1 MNYAWANPSTGL
13 REQTDEAETP
23 KQMSSRLAEAK
34 RYVWT
39 ELQALMPTDDQC
51 KIYVQHPIGIVTV
64 DGFQIDPDQA
74 KITHAYS
81 ETHGDSLFAWC
92 DPETGEREIA
102 ANMLTCP
109 GSLKWSDPTIFLV
122 SALKRLQ
129 EARQPTDSVIV
140 YATWEE
146 CEVKRSDPEPELPPE
161 LSLPQP
167 EEARTSCAADIE
179 RRNGNSLRSQF
190 WMTKPKSRCTQPG
203 RYWTSP
209 KASETWPVRYARP
222 KIWKRY
228 DPLRAPGV
236 RAPADRKSPASG
248 PAKSQ
253 SPAGIYAPGSD
264 RERRTGAQPH

>member
-179 RRNGNSLRSQF
+179 RRKWELSEVTVLDDQTKIALHSAWALLDIAKSLRVL
-190 WMTKPKSRCTQPG
+190 
-203 RYWTSP
+203 
-209 KASETWPVRYARP
+209 ASEVRSAE
-222 KIWKRY
+222 
-228 DPLRAPGV
+228 DLEAL
-236 RAPADRKSPASG
+236 
-248 PAKSQ
+248 
-253 SPAGIYAPGSD
+253 
-264 RERRTGAQPH
+264 

>member
-179 RRNGNSLRSQF
+179 RRKWELSEFTILDDQTKIALHSAWALLDIAESLRDL
-190 WMTKPKSRCTQPG
+190 
-203 RYWTSP
+203 
-209 KASETWPVRYARP
+209 ASEVRSAE
-222 KIWKRY
+222 
-228 DPLRAPGV
+228 DLE
-236 RAPADRKSPASG
+236 SL
-248 PAKSQ
+248 
-253 SPAGIYAPGSD
+253 
-264 RERRTGAQPH
+264 

>member
-1 MNYAWANPSTGL
+1 
-13 REQTDEAETP
+13 
-23 KQMSSRLAEAK
+23 MSSRLAEAK

-129 EARQPTDSVIV
+129 EARQPTDSVII

-179 RRNGNSLRSQF
+179 RRKWELSEFTILDDQTKIALHSAWALLDIAKSLRVL
-190 WMTKPKSRCTQPG
+190 
-203 RYWTSP
+203 
-209 KASETWPVRYARP
+209 ASEVRSAE
-222 KIWKRY
+222 
-228 DPLRAPGV
+228 DLEAL
-236 RAPADRKSPASG
+236 
-248 PAKSQ
+248 
-253 SPAGIYAPGSD
+253 
-264 RERRTGAQPH
+264 

>member
-1 MNYAWANPSTGL
+1 
-13 REQTDEAETP
+13 
-23 KQMSSRLAEAK
+23 MSSRLAEAK

-179 RRNGNSLRSQF
+179 RRKWELSEFTILDDQTKIALHSAWALLDIAKSLRVL
-190 WMTKPKSRCTQPG
+190 
-203 RYWTSP
+203 
-209 KASETWPVRYARP
+209 ASEVRSAE
-222 KIWKRY
+222 
-228 DPLRAPGV
+228 DLEAL
-236 RAPADRKSPASG
+236 
-248 PAKSQ
+248 
-253 SPAGIYAPGSD
+253 
-264 RERRTGAQPH
+264 

>member
-1 MNYAWANPSTGL
+1 MNYAWTNPLTGL

-129 EARQPTDSVIV
+129 EARQPTDSVII

-179 RRNGNSLRSQF
+179 RRKWELSEFTILDDQTKIALHSAWALLDIAKSLRVL
-190 WMTKPKSRCTQPG
+190 
-203 RYWTSP
+203 
-209 KASETWPVRYARP
+209 ASEVRSAE
-222 KIWKRY
+222 
-228 DPLRAPGV
+228 DLEAL
-236 RAPADRKSPASG
+236 
-248 PAKSQ
+248 
-253 SPAGIYAPGSD
+253 
-264 RERRTGAQPH
+264 

>member
-129 EARQPTDSVIV
+129 EARQPTDSVII

-179 RRNGNSLRSQF
+179 RRKWELSEFTILDDQTKIALHSAWALLDIAKSLRVL
-190 WMTKPKSRCTQPG
+190 
-203 RYWTSP
+203 
-209 KASETWPVRYARP
+209 ASEVRSAE
-222 KIWKRY
+222 
-228 DPLRAPGV
+228 DLEAL
-236 RAPADRKSPASG
+236 
-248 PAKSQ
+248 
-253 SPAGIYAPGSD
+253 
-264 RERRTGAQPH
+264 

>member
-129 EARQPTDSVIV
+129 EARQPTDSVII

-179 RRNGNSLRSQF
+179 RRKWELSEFTILDDQTKIALHSAWALLDIAKSLRVL
-190 WMTKPKSRCTQPG
+190 
-203 RYWTSP
+203 
-209 KASETWPVRYARP
+209 ASEVRSATWVA
-222 KIWKRY
+222 
-228 DPLRAPGV
+228 
-236 RAPADRKSPASG
+236 
-248 PAKSQ
+248 
-253 SPAGIYAPGSD
+253 
-264 RERRTGAQPH
+264 ERLE

>member
-1 MNYAWANPSTGL
+1 
-13 REQTDEAETP
+13 
-23 KQMSSRLAEAK
+23 MSSRLAEAK

-102 ANMLTCP
+102 ANMTKNSATNYDTAWL
-109 GSLKWSDPTIFLV
+109 SDPTIFLV

-129 EARQPTDSVIV
+129 EARQPTDSVII

-179 RRNGNSLRSQF
+179 RRKWELSEVTVLDDQTKIALHSAWALLDIAESLRDL
-190 WMTKPKSRCTQPG
+190 
-203 RYWTSP
+203 
-209 KASETWPVRYARP
+209 ASEVRSAE
-222 KIWKRY
+222 
-228 DPLRAPGV
+228 DLEAL
-236 RAPADRKSPASG
+236 
-248 PAKSQ
+248 
-253 SPAGIYAPGSD
+253 
-264 RERRTGAQPH
+264 

>member
-102 ANMLTCP
+102 DNMTKNSATNYDTAWL
-109 GSLKWSDPTIFLV
+109 SDPTIFLV

-179 RRNGNSLRSQF
+179 RRKWELSEVTILDDQTKIALHSAWALLDIAESLRDL
-190 WMTKPKSRCTQPG
+190 
-203 RYWTSP
+203 
-209 KASETWPVRYARP
+209 ASEVRSAE
-222 KIWKRY
+222 
-228 DPLRAPGV
+228 DLEAL
-236 RAPADRKSPASG
+236 
-248 PAKSQ
+248 
-253 SPAGIYAPGSD
+253 
-264 RERRTGAQPH
+264 

>member
-39 ELQALMPTDDQC
+39 ELQGLMSTGECDGYRLVLCPQPVTASVS
-51 KIYVQHPIGIVTV
+51 IYVQHPIGIVTV

-74 KITHAYS
+74 KIAHAYS

-92 DPETGEREIA
+92 DPETGERKTAPRI
-102 ANMLTCP
+102 TTRP
-109 GSLKWSDPTIFLV
+109 GLSDPTIFLV

-129 EARQPTDSVIV
+129 EARQPTDSVII

-179 RRNGNSLRSQF
+179 RRKWELSEFTILDDQTKIALHSAWALLDIAKSLRVL
-190 WMTKPKSRCTQPG
+190 
-203 RYWTSP
+203 
-209 KASETWPVRYARP
+209 ASEVRSAE
-222 KIWKRY
+222 
-228 DPLRAPGV
+228 DLEAL
-236 RAPADRKSPASG
+236 
-248 PAKSQ
+248 
-253 SPAGIYAPGSD
+253 
-264 RERRTGAQPH
+264 

>member
-39 ELQALMPTDDQC
+39 ELQGLMSTGECDGYRLVLCPQPVTASVS
-51 KIYVQHPIGIVTV
+51 IYVQHPIGIVTV

-74 KITHAYS
+74 KIAHAYS

-102 ANMLTCP
+102 ANMTKNSATNYDTAWL
-109 GSLKWSDPTIFLV
+109 SDPTIFLV

-179 RRNGNSLRSQF
+179 RRKWELSEFTILDDQTKIALHSAWALLDIAKSLRVL
-190 WMTKPKSRCTQPG
+190 
-203 RYWTSP
+203 
-209 KASETWPVRYARP
+209 ASEVRSAE
-222 KIWKRY
+222 
-228 DPLRAPGV
+228 DLEAL
-236 RAPADRKSPASG
+236 
-248 PAKSQ
+248 
-253 SPAGIYAPGSD
+253 
-264 RERRTGAQPH
+264 

>member
-1 MNYAWANPSTGL
+1 MNYAWTNPLTGL

-74 KITHAYS
+74 KIAHAYS

-102 ANMLTCP
+102 DNMTKNSATNYDTAWL
-109 GSLKWSDPTIFLV
+109 SDPTIFLV

-179 RRNGNSLRSQF
+179 RRKWELSEVTVLDDQTKIALHSAWALLDIAESLRDL
-190 WMTKPKSRCTQPG
+190 
-203 RYWTSP
+203 
-209 KASETWPVRYARP
+209 ASEVRSAE
-222 KIWKRY
+222 
-228 DPLRAPGV
+228 DLEAL
-236 RAPADRKSPASG
+236 
-248 PAKSQ
+248 
-253 SPAGIYAPGSD
+253 
-264 RERRTGAQPH
+264 

>member
-129 EARQPTDSVIV
+129 EARQPTDSVII

-179 RRNGNSLRSQF
+179 RRKWELSEVTVLDDQTKIALHSAWALLDIAKSLRVL
-190 WMTKPKSRCTQPG
+190 
-203 RYWTSP
+203 
-209 KASETWPVRYARP
+209 ASEVRSAE
-222 KIWKRY
+222 
-228 DPLRAPGV
+228 DLEAL
-236 RAPADRKSPASG
+236 
-248 PAKSQ
+248 
-253 SPAGIYAPGSD
+253 
-264 RERRTGAQPH
+264 

>member
-179 RRNGNSLRSQF
+179 RRKWELSEVTVLDDQTKIALHSAWALLDIAKSLRVL
-190 WMTKPKSRCTQPG
+190 
-203 RYWTSP
+203 
-209 KASETWPVRYARP
+209 ASEVRSAE
-222 KIWKRY
+222 
-228 DPLRAPGV
+228 DL
-236 RAPADRKSPASG
+236 
-248 PAKSQ
+248 
-253 SPAGIYAPGSD
+253 
-264 RERRTGAQPH
+264 EEL

>member
-39 ELQALMPTDDQC
+39 ELQGLMSTGECDGYRLVLCPQPVTASVS
-51 KIYVQHPIGIVTV
+51 IYVQHPIGIVTV

-179 RRNGNSLRSQF
+179 RRKWELSEVTVLDDQTKIALHSAWALLDIAESLRDL
-190 WMTKPKSRCTQPG
+190 
-203 RYWTSP
+203 
-209 KASETWPVRYARP
+209 ASEVRSAE
-222 KIWKRY
+222 
-228 DPLRAPGV
+228 DLEAL
-236 RAPADRKSPASG
+236 
-248 PAKSQ
+248 
-253 SPAGIYAPGSD
+253 
-264 RERRTGAQPH
+264 

>member
-1 MNYAWANPSTGL
+1 MNYAWTNPLTGL

-39 ELQALMPTDDQC
+39 ELQGLMSTGECDGYRLVLCPQPVTASVS
-51 KIYVQHPIGIVTV
+51 IYVQHPIGIVTV

-179 RRNGNSLRSQF
+179 RRKWELSEVTVLDDQTKIALHSAWALLDIAESLRDL
-190 WMTKPKSRCTQPG
+190 
-203 RYWTSP
+203 
-209 KASETWPVRYARP
+209 ASEVRSAE
-222 KIWKRY
+222 
-228 DPLRAPGV
+228 DLEAL
-236 RAPADRKSPASG
+236 
-248 PAKSQ
+248 
-253 SPAGIYAPGSD
+253 
-264 RERRTGAQPH
+264 

>member
-74 KITHAYS
+74 KIAHAYS

-179 RRNGNSLRSQF
+179 RRKWELSEFTILDDQTKIALHSAWALLDIAKSLRVL
-190 WMTKPKSRCTQPG
+190 
-203 RYWTSP
+203 
-209 KASETWPVRYARP
+209 ASEVRSAE
-222 KIWKRY
+222 
-228 DPLRAPGV
+228 DLEAL
-236 RAPADRKSPASG
+236 
-248 PAKSQ
+248 
-253 SPAGIYAPGSD
+253 
-264 RERRTGAQPH
+264 

>member
-1 MNYAWANPSTGL
+1 MNYAWTNPLTGL

-39 ELQALMPTDDQC
+39 ELQGLMSTGECDGYRLVLCPQPVTASVS
-51 KIYVQHPIGIVTV
+51 IYVQHPIGIVTV

-74 KITHAYS
+74 KIAHAYS

-129 EARQPTDSVIV
+129 EARQPTDSVII

-179 RRNGNSLRSQF
+179 RRKWELSEFTILDDQTKIALHSAWALLDIAESLRDL
-190 WMTKPKSRCTQPG
+190 
-203 RYWTSP
+203 
-209 KASETWPVRYARP
+209 ASEVRSAE
-222 KIWKRY
+222 
-228 DPLRAPGV
+228 DLEAL
-236 RAPADRKSPASG
+236 
-248 PAKSQ
+248 
-253 SPAGIYAPGSD
+253 
-264 RERRTGAQPH
+264 

>member
-179 RRNGNSLRSQF
+179 RRKWELSEFTILDDQTKIALHSAWALLDIAKSLRVL
-190 WMTKPKSRCTQPG
+190 
-203 RYWTSP
+203 
-209 KASETWPVRYARP
+209 ASEVRSAE
-222 KIWKRY
+222 
-228 DPLRAPGV
+228 DLEAL
-236 RAPADRKSPASG
+236 
-248 PAKSQ
+248 
-253 SPAGIYAPGSD
+253 
-264 RERRTGAQPH
+264 

>member
-179 RRNGNSLRSQF
+179 RRRWELSEFTILDDQTKIALHSAWALLDIAKSLRVL
-190 WMTKPKSRCTQPG
+190 
-203 RYWTSP
+203 
-209 KASETWPVRYARP
+209 ASEVRSAE
-222 KIWKRY
+222 
-228 DPLRAPGV
+228 DLEAL
-236 RAPADRKSPASG
+236 
-248 PAKSQ
+248 
-253 SPAGIYAPGSD
+253 
-264 RERRTGAQPH
+264 

>member
-1 MNYAWANPSTGL
+1 MNYAWTNPLTGL

-129 EARQPTDSVIV
+129 EARQPTDSVII

-179 RRNGNSLRSQF
+179 RRKWELSEFTILDDQTKIALHSAWALLDIAESLRDL
-190 WMTKPKSRCTQPG
+190 
-203 RYWTSP
+203 
-209 KASETWPVRYARP
+209 ASEVRSATWVA
-222 KIWKRY
+222 
-228 DPLRAPGV
+228 
-236 RAPADRKSPASG
+236 
-248 PAKSQ
+248 
-253 SPAGIYAPGSD
+253 
-264 RERRTGAQPH
+264 ERLE

>member
-1 MNYAWANPSTGL
+1 MNYAWTNPLTGL

-39 ELQALMPTDDQC
+39 ELQGLMSTGECDGYRLVLCPQPVTASVS
-51 KIYVQHPIGIVTV
+51 IYVQHPIGIVTV

-129 EARQPTDSVIV
+129 EARQPTDSVII

-179 RRNGNSLRSQF
+179 RRKWELSEFTILDDQTKIALHSAWALLDIAESLRDL
-190 WMTKPKSRCTQPG
+190 
-203 RYWTSP
+203 
-209 KASETWPVRYARP
+209 ASEVRSAE
-222 KIWKRY
+222 
-228 DPLRAPGV
+228 DLEAL
-236 RAPADRKSPASG
+236 
-248 PAKSQ
+248 
-253 SPAGIYAPGSD
+253 
-264 RERRTGAQPH
+264 

>member
-1 MNYAWANPSTGL
+1 VS
-13 REQTDEAETP
+13 
-23 KQMSSRLAEAK
+23 
-34 RYVWT
+34 
-39 ELQALMPTDDQC
+39 
-51 KIYVQHPIGIVTV
+51 IYVQHPIGIVTV

-74 KITHAYS
+74 KIAHAYS

-102 ANMLTCP
+102 DNMTKNSATNYDTAWL
-109 GSLKWSDPTIFLV
+109 SDPTIFLV

-179 RRNGNSLRSQF
+179 RRKWELSEVTVLDDQTKIALHSAWALLDIAESLRDL
-190 WMTKPKSRCTQPG
+190 
-203 RYWTSP
+203 
-209 KASETWPVRYARP
+209 ASEVRSAE
-222 KIWKRY
+222 
-228 DPLRAPGV
+228 DLEAL
-236 RAPADRKSPASG
+236 
-248 PAKSQ
+248 
-253 SPAGIYAPGSD
+253 
-264 RERRTGAQPH
+264 

>member
-1 MNYAWANPSTGL
+1 
-13 REQTDEAETP
+13 
-23 KQMSSRLAEAK
+23 MSSRLAEAK

-129 EARQPTDSVIV
+129 EARQPTDSVII

-179 RRNGNSLRSQF
+179 RRRWELSEFTILDDQTKIALHSAWALLDIAKSLRVL
-190 WMTKPKSRCTQPG
+190 
-203 RYWTSP
+203 
-209 KASETWPVRYARP
+209 ASEVRSAE
-222 KIWKRY
+222 
-228 DPLRAPGV
+228 DL
-236 RAPADRKSPASG
+236 
-248 PAKSQ
+248 
-253 SPAGIYAPGSD
+253 
-264 RERRTGAQPH
+264 EEL

>member
-1 MNYAWANPSTGL
+1 MSTG
-13 REQTDEAETP
+13 
-23 KQMSSRLAEAK
+23 
-34 RYVWT
+34 
-39 ELQALMPTDDQC
+39 DQC

-179 RRNGNSLRSQF
+179 RRKWELSEVTVLDDQTKIALHSAWALLDIAESLRDL
-190 WMTKPKSRCTQPG
+190 
-203 RYWTSP
+203 
-209 KASETWPVRYARP
+209 ASEVRSAE
-222 KIWKRY
+222 
-228 DPLRAPGV
+228 DLEAL
-236 RAPADRKSPASG
+236 
-248 PAKSQ
+248 
-253 SPAGIYAPGSD
+253 
-264 RERRTGAQPH
+264 

>member
-1 MNYAWANPSTGL
+1 MNYAWTNPLTGL

-74 KITHAYS
+74 KIAHAYS

-179 RRNGNSLRSQF
+179 RRKWELSEVTVLDDQTKIALHSAWALLDIAESLRDL
-190 WMTKPKSRCTQPG
+190 
-203 RYWTSP
+203 
-209 KASETWPVRYARP
+209 ASEVRSAE
-222 KIWKRY
+222 
-228 DPLRAPGV
+228 DLEAL
-236 RAPADRKSPASG
+236 
-248 PAKSQ
+248 
-253 SPAGIYAPGSD
+253 
-264 RERRTGAQPH
+264 

>member
-1 MNYAWANPSTGL
+1 MNYAWTNPLTGL

-129 EARQPTDSVIV
+129 EARQPTDSVII

-179 RRNGNSLRSQF
+179 RRKWELSEVTVLDDQTKIALHSAWALLDIAKSLRVL
-190 WMTKPKSRCTQPG
+190 
-203 RYWTSP
+203 
-209 KASETWPVRYARP
+209 ASEVRSAE
-222 KIWKRY
+222 
-228 DPLRAPGV
+228 DLEAL
-236 RAPADRKSPASG
+236 
-248 PAKSQ
+248 
-253 SPAGIYAPGSD
+253 
-264 RERRTGAQPH
+264 

>member
-129 EARQPTDSVIV
+129 EARQPTDSVII

-179 RRNGNSLRSQF
+179 RRKWELSEFTILDDQTKIALHSAWALLDIAESLRDL
-190 WMTKPKSRCTQPG
+190 
-203 RYWTSP
+203 
-209 KASETWPVRYARP
+209 ASEVRSAE
-222 KIWKRY
+222 
-228 DPLRAPGV
+228 DLEAL
-236 RAPADRKSPASG
+236 
-248 PAKSQ
+248 
-253 SPAGIYAPGSD
+253 
-264 RERRTGAQPH
+264 

>member
-129 EARQPTDSVIV
+129 EARQPTDSVII

-179 RRNGNSLRSQF
+179 RRRWELSEFTILDDQTKIALHSAWALLDIAKSLRVL
-190 WMTKPKSRCTQPG
+190 
-203 RYWTSP
+203 
-209 KASETWPVRYARP
+209 ASEVRSAE
-222 KIWKRY
+222 
-228 DPLRAPGV
+228 DLEAL
-236 RAPADRKSPASG
+236 
-248 PAKSQ
+248 
-253 SPAGIYAPGSD
+253 
-264 RERRTGAQPH
+264 

>member
-1 MNYAWANPSTGL
+1 MNYAWTNPLTGL

-39 ELQALMPTDDQC
+39 ELQGLMPTDDQC

-102 ANMLTCP
+102 DNMTKNSATNYDTAWL
-109 GSLKWSDPTIFLV
+109 SDPTIFLV

-179 RRNGNSLRSQF
+179 RRKWELSEVTVLDDQTKIALHSAWALLDIAESLRDL
-190 WMTKPKSRCTQPG
+190 
-203 RYWTSP
+203 
-209 KASETWPVRYARP
+209 ASEVRSAE
-222 KIWKRY
+222 
-228 DPLRAPGV
+228 DLEAL
-236 RAPADRKSPASG
+236 
-248 PAKSQ
+248 
-253 SPAGIYAPGSD
+253 
-264 RERRTGAQPH
+264 